1 MHLTGYGIA
10 IARSIL
16 FFVVNS
22 NRNQKPILEP
32 NGGRNRNYNRVIN
45 LKFEWTL
52 KQLSLILF
60 MFWAT
65 IHCELYDS

>member
-1 MHLTGYGIA
+1 MHPTGYAIA

-16 FFVVNS
+16 FFVVNR

-45 LKFEWTL
+45 LSFERTL
-52 KQLSLILF
+52 KQLHLIPF
-60 MFWAT
+60 
-65 IHCELYDS
+65 YVPGNN